1 MYKAVIFDMDGVI
14 VDNHHYH
21 VAAFNEFCKL
31 KGIPF
36 SEDEFRVKYF
46 GKSNHEIFSGL
57 LQREI
62 SKEEAAMLGDEKE
75 AMYRQIY
82 KEHITPVSGLIDFL
96 RLLKGNSINIAVGT
110 SAGSQ
115 NLDFVL
121 SNLNIRHFF
130 DAQVD
135 SSYVE
140 RGKPNPDIFL
150 KAAERLGVK
159 PSECLVFEDSVS
171 GIQAAHAAGMDVV
184 ALLTTHKRDE
194 LPLVS
199 LYVED
204 FTDSGIRELMNI

>member
-21 VAAFNEFCKL
+21 VAAFSEFCKL

-36 SEDEFRVKYF
+36 SEGEFRVKYF

-57 LQREI
+57 LHREI
-62 SKEEAAMLGDEKE
+62 SKEESALLGDEKE
-75 AMYRQIY
+75 AIYRQIY

-204 FTDSGIRELMNI
+204 FTDPGIRELMNI